1 MTKDPKFLT
10 QEYFDLIL
18 SRGVRDFSGL
28 YLNGLKAMGCDFSNA
43 IFKET
48 NVNGVD
54 FRQSNFSSETREIFV
69 KCYMIDV
76 IFRRCD
82 LSSLRFSENNIKG
95 GQFQNTRLIASEFS
109 RCDLSNSTFDEA
121 DLFGCVFIDCDL
133 KNADFSKAFRL
144 KEVKFIRCYVEN
156 IYLGQ
161 HREGLYFIKTTN

>member
-1 MTKDPKFLT
+1 MTKDHKFLT

-43 IFKET
+43 VFKET

-82 LSSLRFSENNIKG
+82 LSSLRFSENTIKR
-95 GQFQNTRLIASEFS
+95 GQFQNTRLIASEFI

-121 DLFGCVFIDCDL
+121 DLSGCVFIDCDL
-133 KNADFSKAFRL
+133 KNADFSKASRL

-161 HREGLYFIKTTN
+161 HREGLSFIKTTN

>member
-1 MTKDPKFLT
+1 MTNDAKFLT

-43 IFKET
+43 LFKET

-54 FRQSNFSSETREIFV
+54 FRQSSFSSETQEVFV
-69 KCYMIDV
+69 KCPMIDV

-82 LSSLRFSENNIKG
+82 LSCLRFSQNNIKR
-95 GQFQNTRLIASEFS
+95 GQFQNTRLISSEFS
-109 RCDLSNSTFDEA
+109 RCDLSDSIFDEA
-121 DLFGCVFIDCDL
+121 DLFGCVFLDCDL
-133 KNADFSKAFRL
+133 KNADFSKASRL
-144 KEVKFIRCYVEN
+144 KEVKFIRCHVEN

-161 HREGLYFIKTTN
+161 HGEGLSFIKTTR